1 MSPPT
6 HHEQTRAAAAALL
19 GVPVDASPELLR
31 TAWRAAARHAHPDQG
46 GTPDHFIAL
55 TSAYELL
62 TTPPAATP
70 TQATPTPATPPTTPP
85 DTPDPAAGHTDITG
99 PGADGLLVLR
109 VLGLLVAA
117 GVLTAGIATIAAP
130 AAAAMTALIATA
142 AVTHH
147 VHHRPQ
153 NRATG
158 NRHQRQ

>member
-6 HHEQTRAAAAALL
+6 HHEQARAAAAAAALL

-46 GTPDHFIAL
+46 GTPDRFIAL

-62 TTPPAATP
+62 TTPPASTP
-70 TQATPTPATPPTTPP
+70 AQATPPTPHP
-85 DTPDPAAGHTDITG
+85 DTPGPAAGRTDITG
-99 PGADGLLVLR
+99 PGAGGLLVLR

-117 GVLTAGIATIAAP
+117 GVLTAGVAMIAAP

-142 AVTHH
+142 TVAHH
-147 VHHRPQ
+147 VHLRPQ
-153 NRATG
+153 NHAARD
-158 NRHQRQ
+158 RHQRQ